1 MIHQKTV
8 EALAAARLSGEKLTE
23 YPGPQ
28 PKDMAEAFAIQCAV
42 RDRLGWRPAG
52 WKVGCSCLKAQAAL
66 KSPTPIMGPVY
77 RERLYKSGAHVETL
91 ASNFRTTEPE
101 IAFTLARDLSPR
113 NRPYTVDEVLAAV
126 ATVHPSIEIVNP
138 RLPKGFGDSVD
149 WYVADGSLNHA
160 LVLGEGV
167 EPLARDDYARIEVK
181 VKLNGVDKCTGIG
194 ANALGGPEKVLT
206 WLANELLARDQHLKA
221 GHVVTTGVITDVFD
235 TMPGDEVVADY
246 TRIGTVS
253 VRL

>member
-1 MIHQKTV
+1 MTHQKIV
-8 EALAAARLSGEKLTE
+8 EALAQARLSGEKLTE
-23 YPGPQ
+23 YPGAK
-28 PKDMAEAFAIQCAV
+28 PKDTAEAFAIQCAV
-42 RDRLGWRPAG
+42 RDRLGWQPAG
-52 WKVGCSCLKAQAAL
+52 WKIGCTSVKAQAAL

-77 RERLYKSGAHVETL
+77 KERLFRSGAKVETL

-101 IAFTLARDLSPR
+101 IAFTLARDLAPR
-113 NRPYTVDEVLAAV
+113 GRPYTVDDVLAAV

-138 RLPKGFGDSVD
+138 RLPGGFDDSVD

-167 EPLARDDYARIEVK
+167 APLARDDYAAIEVR
-181 VKLNGVDKCTGIG
+181 VAVNGVEKYTGIG
-194 ANALGGPEKVLT
+194 ANALGGPEKALT
-206 WLANELLARDQHLKA
+206 WLANELLARDHHLKA
-221 GHVVTTGVITDVFD
+221 GDVVTTGVITDVFE
-235 TMPGDEVVADY
+235 TMPGDEVKASY